1 MTEILVVF
9 ISQLSFNFLRALS
22 NRHEAHG
29 IKAKAVILSFFIQ
42 ILWLVS
48 TSLGVKAMIDSDVTV
63 IISYL
68 LGGTIGVYLNF
79 YIKVGT
85 K

>member
-1 MTEILVVF
+1 MDIIIVF
-9 ISQLSFNFLRALS
+9 ISQLTFNFLRALS

-29 IKAKAVILSFFIQ
+29 IKAKAVVLSFFIQ

-48 TSLGVKAMIDSDVTV
+48 TSLGVKAMLDSDITV
-63 IISYL
+63 IIAYL
-68 LGGTIGVYLNF
+68 FGGTIGVYLNF

-85 K
+85 KQ